1 MNKAQ
6 KIIKYLAV
14 ALAIYLICEIFIIL
28 ANIIGIV
35 GSSLNTSSKNI
46 NVPSSSAYLI
56 IDLNNSS
63 LTIKE
68 GDKFTYQTDNKNIEV
83 TEEKNKLI
91 IKEKND
97 LKLKSSEVIVTIP
110 KDMTLNDTIINVD
123 IGKVSIENLVTESLG
138 LNVGAGNVLINN
150 ITVTK
155 NCEIDGG
162 AGNITIKNAKL
173 YNADI
178 DLGIGKTIITGT
190 LNGKNEIDT
199 GIGGLEFNLI
209 GTLNDY
215 ELEISKGVGSI
226 TLNDKELKDDEKIGT
241 GSSQVKIDGGI
252 GAIDIKMKEELK

>member
-46 NVPSSSAYLI
+46 NVPSSSAYLLV
-56 IDLNNSS
+56 DLNSS
-63 LTIKE
+63 NLIIKE
-68 GDKFTYQTDNKNIEV
+68 GDKFTYQTTNENIKV
-83 TEEKNKLI
+83 TEENSKLI

-123 IGKVSIENLVTESLG
+123 IGKVTIESLTTESLG
-138 LNVGAGNVLINN
+138 LNVGAGNVEINKLV
-150 ITVTK
+150 VTK

-162 AGNITIKNAKL
+162 AGNITINNANL
-173 YNADI
+173 YSADI

-190 LNGKNEIDT
+190 INGKSEIDT
-199 GIGGLEFNLI
+199 GIGNLELNLI

-215 ELEISKGVGSI
+215 ELDISKGVGSI
-226 TLNDKELKDDEKIGT
+226 TLNDKELKDEQKIGT
-241 GSSQVKIDGGI
+241 GNNEIGIDGGI
-252 GAIDIKMKEELK
+252 GAIKIKMKEE

>member
-35 GSSLNTSSKNI
+35 GSSVNSNSKKINI
-46 NVPSSSAYLI
+46 PSSSAYLLV
-56 IDLNNSS
+56 DLNSS
-63 LTIKE
+63 NLIIKE
-68 GDKFTYQTDNKNIEV
+68 GDKFTYQTTNENIKV
-83 TEEKNKLI
+83 TEENSKLI

-123 IGKVSIENLVTESLG
+123 IGKVTIESLTTESLG
-138 LNVGAGNVLINN
+138 LNVGAGNVEINKLV
-150 ITVTK
+150 VTK

-162 AGNITIKNAKL
+162 AGNITINNANL
-173 YNADI
+173 YSADI

-190 LNGKNEIDT
+190 INGKSEIDT
-199 GIGGLEFNLI
+199 GIGNLELNLI

-215 ELEISKGVGSI
+215 ELDISKGVGSI
-226 TLNDKELKDDEKIGT
+226 TLNDKELKDEQKIGT
-241 GSSQVKIDGGI
+241 GNNEIGIDGGI
-252 GAIDIKMKEELK
+252 GAIKIKMKEE